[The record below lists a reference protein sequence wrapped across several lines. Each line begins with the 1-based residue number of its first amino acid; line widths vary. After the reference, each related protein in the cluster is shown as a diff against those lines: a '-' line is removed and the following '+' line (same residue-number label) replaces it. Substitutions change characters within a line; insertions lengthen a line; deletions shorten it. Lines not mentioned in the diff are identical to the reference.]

1 MNMKK
6 LLLIGCIVILGTLSA
21 CMGPAGGASAGGELT
36 GVSAVAWNEPA
47 PYGMVLVKRGSL
59 KIGPEKSDSL
69 WGISVPT
76 KEVSVD
82 AFWMDETEIT
92 NSKYKQ
98 FVFWV
103 RDSIIR
109 ERWLIRLLV
118 EMSYTR

>member
-1 MNMKK
+1 M
-6 LLLIGCIVILGTLSA
+6 
-21 CMGPAGGASAGGELT
+21 T

-82 AFWMDETEIT
+82 AFWMD
-92 NSKYKQ
+92 
-98 FVFWV
+98 
-103 RDSIIR
+103 
-109 ERWLIRLLV
+109 
-118 EMSYTR
+118 